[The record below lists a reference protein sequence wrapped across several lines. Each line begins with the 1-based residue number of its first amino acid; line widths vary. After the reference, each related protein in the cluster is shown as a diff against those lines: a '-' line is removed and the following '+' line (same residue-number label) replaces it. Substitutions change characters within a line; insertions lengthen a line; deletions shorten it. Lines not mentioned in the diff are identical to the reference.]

1 MRKISNN
8 FFSNDLIVTGIYFT
22 MLFIGFLSIYSSQ
35 NTDGF
40 GFLSFQNESFKQLI
54 WILVCLFVFFSIS
67 ILEYRFIFDLAVP
80 LYCLS
85 LFLLVLVLFVGQEV
99 NSHSSWFNLFG
110 FKFQPS
116 EFSKFSTAL
125 FLAKIFDSYS
135 IDLKNIKHIFLT
147 SIVFLLPSSIILLQG
162 DTGTA
167 LVYFSFFLVFLREGL
182 SLNFLL
188 FFFAFVIIFVLGL
201 LVDAYILYILITVVF
216 LVFVGLS
223 IKDFRRVINS
233 FILFVLSVLI
243 INGQGFVLNNVLTP
257 KQKQRV
263 ETLINPGSD
272 PLGSGWNI
280 TQSKIAIG
288 SGGLFGKG
296 FLKGTQTGLNFV
308 PIQSTDF
315 IFSVIGEEFGYLG
328 SMIFIILYITFLYR
342 ILILSE
348 VQKDRFAR
356 VFGYSVF
363 SIFLFHF
370 TINVSMTLGLF
381 PVIGIPLSLISYGGS
396 SLLSFSLLLFVFL
409 KLNGVKSAILGRQ

>member
-8 FFSNDLIVTGIYFT
+8 FFSNDFIITGIYFT
-22 MLFIGFLSIYSSQ
+22 MLLIGFLSIYSSQ
-35 NTDGF
+35 NTDGY

-54 WILVCLFVFFSIS
+54 WIFICLFVFFAIS

-80 LYCLS
+80 LYGLS
-85 LFLLVLVLFVGQEV
+85 LFLLVLVLFIGQEV

-110 FKFQPS
+110 LKFQPS

-135 IDLKNIKHIFLT
+135 INLRNIKHIILT
-147 SIVFLLPSSIILLQG
+147 SLVFLLPSSIILLQG

-182 SLNFLL
+182 SLNFLI
-188 FFFAFVIIFVLGL
+188 FSIAFVLIFIFGL
-201 LVDAYILYILITVVF
+201 LVDTYILYIIITVVF
-216 LVFVGLS
+216 LVYVGLS
-223 IKDFRRVINS
+223 IKDIRKVINS
-233 FILFVLSVLI
+233 FILFVLSILI
-243 INGQGFVLNNVLTP
+243 INGQGFVLNNILTP

-263 ETLINPGSD
+263 ETLINPSSD

-288 SGGLFGKG
+288 SGGVFGKG

-328 SMIFIILYITFLYR
+328 SMIFIILYVIFLYR

-348 VQKDRFAR
+348 AQKDRFAR

-409 KLNGVKSAILGRQ
+409 KLNGVKSAILGR

>member
-8 FFSNDLIVTGIYFT
+8 FFSNDFIITGIYFV
-22 MLFIGFLSIYSSQ
+22 LLVISFISIYSSQ
-35 NTDGF
+35 NTDGLEF
-40 GFLSFQNESFKQLI
+40 FSFQNESFKQLI
-54 WILVCLFVFFSIS
+54 WIFICLIVFFAVS

-80 LYCLS
+80 LYSLS
-85 LFLLVLVLFVGQEV
+85 LFLLVLVLFFGQEV
-99 NSHSSWFNLFG
+99 NSHSSWFNFFG

-125 FLAKIFDSYS
+125 FLAKIFDSYN
-135 IDLKNIKHIFLT
+135 IDLKKAKHILLT
-147 SIVFLLPSSIILLQG
+147 SLVFLIPSAIILLQG

-182 SLNFLL
+182 SLNYFL
-188 FFFAFVIIFVLGL
+188 FFIAFVSIFILGL
-201 LVDAYILYILITVVF
+201 LVDIYILYIVITIIF
-216 LVFVGLS
+216 LVYIGLS
-223 IKDFRRVINS
+223 IKDVRRVLNS
-233 FILFVLSVLI
+233 IILFILSILI
-243 INGQGFVLNNVLTP
+243 INGQGFILNNFMSP
-257 KQKQRV
+257 KQKQRI
-263 ETLINPGSD
+263 ETLINPNAD

-296 FLKGTQTGLNFV
+296 YLKGTQTGLNFV

-328 SMIFIILYITFLYR
+328 SMFFIILYLIFLYR

-348 VQKDRFAR
+348 AQKDRFAR

-363 SIFLFHF
+363 SIFIFHF
-370 TINVSMTLGLF
+370 TVNVSMTLGLF
-381 PVIGIPLSLISYGGS
+381 PVIGIPLSFISYGGS

-409 KLNGVKSAILGRQ
+409 KLNGVKSAILGR

>member
-8 FFSNDLIVTGIYFT
+8 FFSNDFIITGIYFT
-22 MLFIGFLSIYSSQ
+22 MLLIGFLSIYSSQ
-35 NTDGF
+35 NTDGY

-54 WILVCLFVFFSIS
+54 WIFICLFVFFAIS

-80 LYCLS
+80 LYGLS
-85 LFLLVLVLFVGQEV
+85 LFLLVLVLFIGQEV
-99 NSHSSWFNLFG
+99 NSHSSWFNLLG
-110 FKFQPS
+110 LKFHPS

-135 IDLKNIKHIFLT
+135 INLRNIKHIILT
-147 SIVFLLPSSIILLQG
+147 SLVFLLPSSIILLQG

-182 SLNFLL
+182 SLNFLI
-188 FFFAFVIIFVLGL
+188 FSIAFVLIFVFGL
-201 LVDAYILYILITVVF
+201 LVDTYILYIIITVVF
-216 LVFVGLS
+216 LVYVGLS
-223 IKDFRRVINS
+223 IKDIRKVINS
-233 FILFVLSVLI
+233 FIFFVLSILI
-243 INGQGFVLNNVLTP
+243 INGQGFVLNNILTP

-263 ETLINPGSD
+263 ETLINPSSD

-288 SGGLFGKG
+288 SGGVFGKG

-328 SMIFIILYITFLYR
+328 SMIFIILYIIFLYR

-348 VQKDRFAR
+348 AQKDRFAR

-409 KLNGVKSAILGRQ
+409 KLNGVKSAILGR

>member
-8 FFSNDLIVTGIYFT
+8 FFSNDFIITVIYFV
-22 MLFIGFLSIYSSQ
+22 LLVIGFISIYSSQ

-40 GFLSFQNESFKQLI
+40 EFFSFQNESFKQLI
-54 WILVCLFVFFSIS
+54 WIFICLIVFFAVS

-80 LYCLS
+80 LYSLS
-85 LFLLVLVLFVGQEV
+85 LFLLVLVLFFGQEV
-99 NSHSSWFNLFG
+99 NSHSSWFNFFG

-125 FLAKIFDSYS
+125 FLAKIFDSYN
-135 IDLKNIKHIFLT
+135 IDLKKAKHILLT
-147 SIVFLLPSSIILLQG
+147 SLVFLIPSAIILLQG

-182 SLNFLL
+182 SLNYFL
-188 FFFAFVIIFVLGL
+188 FFIAFVSIFILGL
-201 LVDAYILYILITVVF
+201 LVDIYILYIVITIIF
-216 LVFVGLS
+216 LVYIGLS
-223 IKDFRRVINS
+223 IKDVRRVLNS
-233 FILFVLSVLI
+233 IILFILSILI
-243 INGQGFVLNNVLTP
+243 INGQGFILNNFMSP
-257 KQKQRV
+257 KQKQRI
-263 ETLINPGSD
+263 ETLINPNAD

-288 SGGLFGKG
+288 SGGLLGKG
-296 FLKGTQTGLNFV
+296 YLKGTQTGLNFV

-328 SMIFIILYITFLYR
+328 SMFFIILYLIFLYR

-348 VQKDRFAR
+348 AQKDRFAR

-363 SIFLFHF
+363 SIFIFHF
-370 TINVSMTLGLF
+370 TVNVSMTLGLF
-381 PVIGIPLSLISYGGS
+381 PVIGIPLSFISYGGS

-409 KLNGVKSAILGRQ
+409 KLNGVKSAILGR

>member
-8 FFSNDLIVTGIYFT
+8 FFSNDFIITGIYFV
-22 MLFIGFLSIYSSQ
+22 LLVIGFISIYSSQ
-35 NTDGF
+35 NTDGLEF
-40 GFLSFQNESFKQLI
+40 FSFQNESFKQLI
-54 WILVCLFVFFSIS
+54 WIFICLIVFFAVS

-80 LYCLS
+80 LYSLS
-85 LFLLVLVLFVGQEV
+85 LFLLVLVLFFGQEV
-99 NSHSSWFNLFG
+99 NSHSSWFNFFG

-125 FLAKIFDSYS
+125 FLAKIFDSYN
-135 IDLKNIKHIFLT
+135 IDLKKAKHILLT
-147 SIVFLLPSSIILLQG
+147 SLVFLIPSAIILLQG

-182 SLNFLL
+182 SLNYFL
-188 FFFAFVIIFVLGL
+188 FFIAFVSIFILGL
-201 LVDAYILYILITVVF
+201 LVDIYILYIVITIIF
-216 LVFVGLS
+216 LVYIGLS
-223 IKDFRRVINS
+223 IKDVRRVLNS
-233 FILFVLSVLI
+233 IILFILSILI
-243 INGQGFVLNNVLTP
+243 INGQGFILNNFMSP
-257 KQKQRV
+257 KQKQRI
-263 ETLINPGSD
+263 ETLINPNAD

-288 SGGLFGKG
+288 SGGLLGKG
-296 FLKGTQTGLNFV
+296 YLKGTQTGLNFV

-328 SMIFIILYITFLYR
+328 SMFFIILYLIFLYR

-348 VQKDRFAR
+348 AQKDRFAR

-363 SIFLFHF
+363 SIFIFHF
-370 TINVSMTLGLF
+370 TVNVSMTLGLF
-381 PVIGIPLSLISYGGS
+381 PVIGIPLSFISYGGS

-409 KLNGVKSAILGRQ
+409 KLNGVKSAILGR

>member
-1 MRKISNN
+1 MRKINNN
-8 FFSNDLIVTGIYFT
+8 FFSNDFIITGIYFT
-22 MLFIGFLSIYSSQ
+22 MLLIGFLSIYSSQ
-35 NTDGF
+35 NTDGY

-54 WILVCLFVFFSIS
+54 WIFICLFVFFAIS

-80 LYCLS
+80 LYGLS
-85 LFLLVLVLFVGQEV
+85 LFLLVLVLFIGQEV

-110 FKFQPS
+110 LKFQPS

-135 IDLKNIKHIFLT
+135 INLRNNKHTILT
-147 SIVFLLPSSIILLQG
+147 SLVFLLPSSIILLQG

-182 SLNFLL
+182 SLNFLI
-188 FFFAFVIIFVLGL
+188 FSIAFVLIFVFGL
-201 LVDAYILYILITVVF
+201 LVDTYILYIIITVVF
-216 LVFVGLS
+216 LVYVGLS
-223 IKDFRRVINS
+223 IKDIRKVINS
-233 FILFVLSVLI
+233 FILFVLSILI
-243 INGQGFVLNNVLTP
+243 INGQGFVLNNILTP

-263 ETLINPGSD
+263 ETLINPSSD

-288 SGGLFGKG
+288 SGGVFGKG

-328 SMIFIILYITFLYR
+328 SMIFIILYIIFLYR

-348 VQKDRFAR
+348 AQKDRFAR

-409 KLNGVKSAILGRQ
+409 KLNGVKSAILGR

>member
-8 FFSNDLIVTGIYFT
+8 FFSNDFIITGIYFT
-22 MLFIGFLSIYSSQ
+22 MLLIGFLSIYSSQ
-35 NTDGF
+35 NTDGY

-54 WILVCLFVFFSIS
+54 WIFVCLFVFFAIS

-80 LYCLS
+80 LYGLS
-85 LFLLVLVLFVGQEV
+85 LFLLVLVLFIGQEV

-110 FKFQPS
+110 LKFQPS

-135 IDLKNIKHIFLT
+135 INLRNIKHIILT
-147 SIVFLLPSSIILLQG
+147 SLVFLLPSSIILLQG

-182 SLNFLL
+182 SLNFLI
-188 FFFAFVIIFVLGL
+188 FSIAFVLIFVFGL
-201 LVDAYILYILITVVF
+201 LVDTYILYIIITVVF
-216 LVFVGLS
+216 LVYVGLS
-223 IKDFRRVINS
+223 IKDIRKVINS
-233 FILFVLSVLI
+233 FILFVLSILI
-243 INGQGFVLNNVLTP
+243 INGQGFVLNNILTP

-263 ETLINPGSD
+263 ETLINPSSD

-288 SGGLFGKG
+288 SGGVFGKG

-328 SMIFIILYITFLYR
+328 SMIFIILYVIFLYR

-348 VQKDRFAR
+348 AQKDRFAR

-409 KLNGVKSAILGRQ
+409 KLNGVKSAILGR

>member
-8 FFSNDLIVTGIYFT
+8 FFSNDFIITGIYFT
-22 MLFIGFLSIYSSQ
+22 MLLIGFLSIYSSQ
-35 NTDGF
+35 NTDGY

-54 WILVCLFVFFSIS
+54 WIFICLFVFFAIS

-80 LYCLS
+80 LYGLS
-85 LFLLVLVLFVGQEV
+85 LFLLVLVLFIGQEV

-110 FKFQPS
+110 LKFQPS

-135 IDLKNIKHIFLT
+135 INLRNIKHIILT
-147 SIVFLLPSSIILLQG
+147 SLVFLLPSSIILLQG

-182 SLNFLL
+182 SLNFLI
-188 FFFAFVIIFVLGL
+188 FSIAFVLIFVFGL
-201 LVDAYILYILITVVF
+201 LVDTYILYIIITVVF
-216 LVFVGLS
+216 LVYVGLS
-223 IKDFRRVINS
+223 IKDIRKVINS
-233 FILFVLSVLI
+233 FILFVLSILI
-243 INGQGFVLNNVLTP
+243 INGQGFVLNNILSP

-263 ETLINPGSD
+263 ETLINPSLD

-288 SGGLFGKG
+288 SGGVFGKG

-328 SMIFIILYITFLYR
+328 SMIFIILYVIFLYR

-348 VQKDRFAR
+348 AQKDRFAR

-409 KLNGVKSAILGRQ
+409 KLNGVKSAILGR

>member
-8 FFSNDLIVTGIYFT
+8 FFSNDFIITGIYFT
-22 MLFIGFLSIYSSQ
+22 MLLIGFLSIYSSQ
-35 NTDGF
+35 NTDGY

-54 WILVCLFVFFSIS
+54 WIFICLFVFFAIS

-80 LYCLS
+80 LYGLS
-85 LFLLVLVLFVGQEV
+85 LFLLVLVLFIGQEV

-110 FKFQPS
+110 LKFQPS

-135 IDLKNIKHIFLT
+135 INLRNIKHIILT
-147 SIVFLLPSSIILLQG
+147 SLVFLLPSSIILLQG

-182 SLNFLL
+182 SLNFLI
-188 FFFAFVIIFVLGL
+188 FSIAFVLIFVFGL
-201 LVDAYILYILITVVF
+201 LVDTYILYIIITVVF
-216 LVFVGLS
+216 LVYVGLS
-223 IKDFRRVINS
+223 IKDIRKVINS
-233 FILFVLSVLI
+233 FILFVLSILI
-243 INGQGFVLNNVLTP
+243 INGQGFVLNNILTP

-263 ETLINPGSD
+263 ETLINPSSD

-288 SGGLFGKG
+288 SGGVFGKG

-328 SMIFIILYITFLYR
+328 SMIFIILYVIFLYR

-348 VQKDRFAR
+348 AQKDRFAR

-409 KLNGVKSAILGRQ
+409 KLNGIKSAILGR

>member
-8 FFSNDLIVTGIYFT
+8 FFSNDFFITGSYFVL
-22 MLFIGFLSIYSSQ
+22 LFIGFISIYSSQ

-40 GFLSFQNESFKQLI
+40 DFFTFQNESFKQLV
-54 WILVCLFVFFSIS
+54 WICICIVVFFAVS

-80 LYCLS
+80 LYMLS
-85 LFLLVLVLFVGQEV
+85 LFLLILVLFIGDEV
-99 NSHSSWFNLFG
+99 NNHSSWFNIFG

-125 FLAKIFDSYS
+125 FLAKTFDSYT
-135 IDLKNIKHIFLT
+135 IDLKKPKHLILT
-147 SIVFLLPSSIILLQG
+147 SFIILLPSAIILFQG

-188 FFFAFVIIFVLGL
+188 LFFAFVLIFVLGL
-201 LVDAYILYILITVVF
+201 LFDIYILYITITVLF
-216 LVFVGLS
+216 LIYIGLS
-223 IKDFRRVINS
+223 IKNIRRVVNS
-233 FILFVLSVLI
+233 VILFVLSILV

-257 KQKQRV
+257 KQKQRI
-263 ETLINPGSD
+263 ETLINPNID

-296 FLKGTQTGLNFV
+296 YLNGTQTGLNFV

-315 IFSVIGEEFGYLG
+315 IFSVIGEEFGYVG
-328 SMIFIILYITFLYR
+328 SMMFIILYLIFLYR

-363 SIFLFHF
+363 SVFLFHF

-381 PVIGIPLSLISYGGS
+381 PVIGIPLSFISYGGS

-409 KLNGVKSAILGRQ
+409 KLNGVKSAILGR